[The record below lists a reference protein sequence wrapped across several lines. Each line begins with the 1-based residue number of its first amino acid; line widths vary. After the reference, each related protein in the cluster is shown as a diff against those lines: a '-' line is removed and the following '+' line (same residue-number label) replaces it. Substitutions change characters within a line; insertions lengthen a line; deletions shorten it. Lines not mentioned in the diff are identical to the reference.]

1 MAFQRQVY
9 YKGSIVE
16 WLRAQTAQ
24 LSEAWFYS
32 LSLTVGITHLCT
44 SASSPVKWE
53 WLPHSIIERTVK
65 QVINVVQH
73 LAWSRQ
79 TAMCGPNP
87 ACCLFLWIKFKWNT
101 AIHIHLDTAY
111 GLALELSQKNWI
123 HATEPICHRKP
134 KIFPGSSQKKFLP
147 TPCLHISTPKS
158 LAFITTN
165 EEVVS

>member
-1 MAFQRQVY
+1 MAFQRHVY

-16 WLRAQTAQ
+16 RLRAQTAQ

-44 SASSPVKWE
+44 SASSPVKCE

-101 AIHIHLDTAY
+101 AIRIHLDTAY
-111 GLALELSQKNWI
+111 GLPWS
-123 HATEPICHRKP
+123 CHRRTEYMQQSP
-134 KIFPGSSQKKFLP
+134 YATGSLKYFLAR
-147 TPCLHISTPKS
+147 HRKS
-158 LAFITTN
+158 FCQLPVCT
-165 EEVVS
+165 